1 MHLMTKPARIE
12 GLKNLFDDSCDCNL
26 SSSTWWIQS
35 SRLIDLETWKVGLLQ
50 KVKSSQIQVGKT
62 VLRGIRTKDC
72 NPILD
77 SWFQGWGAIKQS
89 AFSRKFPGY
98 CLARPIVAACLS
110 PVVEPV
116 PAQLVTVHF
125 QLWALPMLKAEA
137 ITSSLLHPLS
147 PRHLCYKFWLSRTSY
162 WRKGSLLSSSIW
174 SGVKSE
180 AGLRKYGQTHHDLQH
195 RKWPAF

>member
-1 MHLMTKPARIE
+1 MTKD
-12 GLKNLFDDSCDCNL
+12 K
-26 SSSTWWIQS
+26 
-35 SRLIDLETWKVGLLQ
+35 RLQL
-50 KVKSSQIQVGKT
+50 
-62 VLRGIRTKDC
+62 
-72 NPILD
+72 

-110 PVVEPV
+110 PVMEPV

-125 QLWALPMLKAEA
+125 QLWASAMLKAKA
-137 ITSSLLHPLS
+137 IISSLLYPQSLQ
-147 PRHLCYKFWLSRTSY
+147 HLCFKFWLSRTSY

-180 AGLRKYGQTHHDLQH
+180 AGLRKYGQTHHYLQH
-195 RKWPAF
+195 RKWPAFQNRHVQITFWLYMAWYSHTSWFHFIKKDGLCV